1 MTKNISKEVPE
12 FINKTEIRKQIV
24 QDEKIEKLKVEQ
36 ESIKKTQEINDTA
49 KDILNIL
56 ETEIIKTYCSTIVK
70 EEMDKI
76 YIYNTLGED
85 INNKVLNEV
94 TYEICN
100 NLLKEEINIQKLYE
114 MSMKIKNRVIIK
126 YLKKWKC
133 NTLKKKQQRKALENT
148 PVWLQKYSSEQ
159 CAKLLYSKEQDIVIK
174 NMCKKQDEQK
184 DIKYYSESLAPI
196 KVIIYIGIKEYLK
209 TLDINIQSNYYWK
222 LVISWPNLHN
232 KTVLWHYKKIMNQY
246 LCPEDYTTEPI
257 IILYQP
263 NQVETL
269 HICIRHFEG
278 LISDHNLIGSDALL
292 FIADASEEIKFVV
305 KRLMNAV
312 LARDKLMPIPL
323 VFIIFGHSI
332 FQTQD
337 GEIISSL
344 EKLLKSGYLSVYT
357 IIHEKDLT
365 EKTILNLTQSAI
377 LWLSI
382 NKSSQNPLEMNYLQ
396 NIYDTYLTEDLWLRY
411 YN

>member
-1 MTKNISKEVPE
+1 M
-12 FINKTEIRKQIV
+12 
-24 QDEKIEKLKVEQ
+24 
-36 ESIKKTQEINDTA
+36 
-49 KDILNIL
+49 
-56 ETEIIKTYCSTIVK
+56 
-70 EEMDKI
+70 
-76 YIYNTLGED
+76 
-85 INNKVLNEV
+85 
-94 TYEICN
+94 
-100 NLLKEEINIQKLYE
+100 
-114 MSMKIKNRVIIK
+114 
-126 YLKKWKC
+126 
-133 NTLKKKQQRKALENT
+133 
-148 PVWLQKYSSEQ
+148 QKYSSEQ

-232 KTVLWHYKKIMNQY
+232 KAVLWHYKKIMNQY

-292 FIADASEEIKFVV
+292 FIADGSEEIKFVV